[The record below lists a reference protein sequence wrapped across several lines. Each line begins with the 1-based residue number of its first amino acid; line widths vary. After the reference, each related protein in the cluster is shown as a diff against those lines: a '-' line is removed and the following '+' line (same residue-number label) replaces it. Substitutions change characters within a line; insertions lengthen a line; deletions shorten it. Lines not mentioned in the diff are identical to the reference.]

1 MKNKFFA
8 GLLAALMLLSA
19 FQSVLPGVSA
29 ADTDA
34 AAESGE
40 TVLLAGKSDFL
51 AFAKACTLD
60 TWSQDKTVRLTCDLD
75 FSGEKFIP
83 VPIFGG
89 VFDGGGH
96 TISGITIT
104 GDGSQIGVFRRISA
118 GGRVSNL
125 NVKATVAPGGTK
137 CAVGGIAGENAGTVE
152 ACGFD
157 GVVKGEKSVGGIVG
171 RNLAEGQVVFCTASG
186 SVSGENATGGIVGEN
201 EGLIL
206 KCTNSAEVNTVY
218 EEKRSNISDL
228 NADVDAVVE
237 NYTGSQS
244 EAENESILDH
254 SDTGGIVGCSTGIVG
269 GCTNNADI
277 GYPHVGYNV
286 GGIAGRQS
294 GYLYGC
300 QNLGL
305 IQGRKD
311 VGGIV
316 GQAEPYILLDVSED
330 VLEEMQREL
339 DKLHGMVNT
348 FIDDTDALGDDAEKN
363 LTSISDGAAAA
374 RDSAENLVNLGTD
387 FVDDNLSEINRETAL
402 LSDALDRL
410 SSVFDRLESGGGKI
424 SEALDEIA
432 AALDAVEVYAPDLS
446 EETERLSTALNKIA
460 KGMRNIKKATA
471 KANEAAD
478 DLEHAVIIK
487 DETLF
492 RRTAAVLL
500 RAVEDIVAEKQ
511 ALAEALGEIQTILES
526 KPDSF
531 EDLGAD
537 AEALAACLDSVTTA
551 VNATV
556 SALQTV
562 EKSLGI
568 LIEDTEIDF
577 AKFKSAAQSTKAAL
591 EYLGKGMGRIANGI
605 EEIAAVIESASDKL
619 KDYTDD
625 VSRQLNTALADLS
638 TAMQTLSDAVDDIT
652 AAIGE
657 TERIVADL
665 AAEEP
670 LTFVTLGDG
679 FRAESDA
686 LFDALADISAGLDD
700 LKQTAS
706 GGQDDISGH
715 LTALSNQFN
724 TVMNTLI
731 DGFTELR
738 SGGSLSDVFL
748 DVSDEDIEET
758 TQGKIANCCNFG
770 GVEADRCTGGIVGAM
785 AVEYAKDPEDDLEKP
800 DSLNFT
806 YRTKAILE
814 ACVNEGKIVGKKDC
828 VGGIVGLSELG
839 TVYLCENYGDA
850 ESTGGNYVG
859 GVAGKSESSVR
870 KCFAKSTLTGKRY
883 IGGIAGKG
891 DILTSCYASVR
902 IVGDEYTGAV
912 CGDAEAL
919 TNLLMNFYVDAGL
932 GAVDGIS
939 YSGKAEPVAF
949 ADLTAA
955 ETPDFDALGA
965 AVTVPDKF
973 VRFTVTFVADGETV
987 AVEDVQYGD
996 PVSVLRYPEIPAKA
1010 GQFGKWQV
1018 IEAET
1023 VTENLTVEC
1032 EYRPYITLL
1041 AGAEKDASGKLPL
1054 ALAEG
1059 EFTDGAVLH
1068 ITSGSV
1074 TPPEKKGGVS
1084 KVYNLSLTGTDL
1096 ESGDSVTFRLLNDG
1110 RGRVTAWQ
1118 YTGGEW
1124 KALSLTERGKY
1135 LLIEVT
1141 GADSTICLHYALGGA
1156 SPLWWLLLLLI
1167 PAVAIPLTVR
1177 AKRKKK
1183 SKAKK
1188 QS

>member
-19 FQSVLPGVSA
+19 FQSVLLGVSA
-29 ADTDA
+29 AGADTT
-34 AAESGE
+34 AESGE
-40 TVLLAGKSDFL
+40 TVLLGCKSDFL

-60 TWSQDKTVRLTCDLD
+60 TWSQSKTVKLTCDLD
-75 FSGEKFIP
+75 FSDGGFIP

-96 TISGITIT
+96 TISGITIA
-104 GDGSQIGVFRRISA
+104 GDGSYLGVFRRISA
-118 GGRVSNL
+118 GGRISNL
-125 NVKATVAPGGTK
+125 NVRATVLPGGSK
-137 CAVGGIAGENAGTVE
+137 SAVGGIAGENAGTVE
-152 ACGFD
+152 SCGFD

-171 RNLAEGQVVFCTASG
+171 CNLAEGRVIFCTASG
-186 SVSGENATGGIVGEN
+186 SVSGENATGGIVGKN

-218 EEKRSNISDL
+218 EEKQSNIADL
-228 NADVDAVVE
+228 SADMDAVVE
-237 NYTGSQS
+237 SYTGSQS
-244 EAENESILDH
+244 ESENESILGH
-254 SDTGGIVGCSTGIVG
+254 SDTGGIAGYSSGIVG
-269 GCTNNADI
+269 GCTNNAAI

-330 VLEEMQREL
+330 ALEKMQREL
-339 DKLHGMVNT
+339 DKLHGMVND
-348 FIDDTDALGDDAEKN
+348 FIDDTDALGDDVGKN
-363 LTSISDGAAAA
+363 LTSISDSTAAA

-387 FVDDNLSEINRETAL
+387 FVDDNLHEINRITAL
-402 LSDALDRL
+402 VSDTLDRL
-410 SSVFDRLESGGGKI
+410 SPVFDRLESGGGKI
-424 SEALDEIA
+424 SEALDQISS
-432 AALDAVEVYAPDLS
+432 ALGAVEVYAPDLT
-446 EETERLSTALNKIA
+446 EEADRLSTALNKIA
-460 KGMRNIKKATA
+460 KGMRSIKKATA

-487 DETLF
+487 DETEIKKAG
-492 RRTAAVLL
+492 AALL
-500 RAVEDIVAEKQ
+500 EAVQSIIAEKQ
-511 ALAEALGEIQTILES
+511 AIRDALDEIQTILES
-526 KPDSF
+526 KPESF
-531 EDLGAD
+531 EDIGAD
-537 AEALAACLDSVTTA
+537 AETLIACLGSVTSA
-551 VNATV
+551 VDATV
-556 SALQTV
+556 SALQTI
-562 EKSLGI
+562 KASLDTLFGN
-568 LIEDTEIDF
+568 TEIDF
-577 AKFKSAAQSTKAAL
+577 AKFKSAAQNAEAAA
-591 EYLGKGMGRIANGI
+591 EYLGKGMGRIASGV

-625 VSRQLNTALADLS
+625 ISRQLNTALDDLS

-657 TERIVADL
+657 TEQIVADL

-670 LTFVTLGDG
+670 LTFVTLGDD

-715 LTALSNQFN
+715 LTAIGNQFN
-724 TVMNTLI
+724 TVMNVLI
-731 DGFTELR
+731 DGFEELR
-738 SGGSLSDVFL
+738 SGSSLSDVFL
-748 DVSDEDIEET
+748 DVSDEDIEKT
-758 TQGKIANCCNFG
+758 TQGKIANCRNFG
-770 GVEADRCTGGIVGAM
+770 GIEADRCTGGIVGAM
-785 AVEYAKDPEDDLEKP
+785 AIEYAKDPEDDLEKP
-800 DSLNFT
+800 DSLNFS

-814 ACVNEGKIVGKKDC
+814 ACVNEGKIGGKKDC

-850 ESTGGNYVG
+850 ESTGGSYVG

-870 KCFAKSTLTGKRY
+870 KCFAKSTLTGKCY
-883 IGGIAGKG
+883 VGGIAGKG

-919 TNLLMNFYVDAGL
+919 TNLLQNFFVNAGL

-939 YSGKAEPVAF
+939 YSGRAEPVAF
-949 ADLTAA
+949 ADLSAA
-955 ETPDFDALGA
+955 ETPDFNELGA

-973 VRFTVTFVADGETV
+973 VRFTVTFVADGQTV
-987 AVEDVQYGD
+987 AVEDAQYGD
-996 PVSVLRYPEIPAKA
+996 PVSALRYPEIPSKA
-1010 GQFGKWQV
+1010 GQFGKWQT

-1023 VTENLTVEC
+1023 ITENLSVEC
-1032 EYRPYITLL
+1032 EYQPYVTIL
-1041 AGAEKDASGKLPL
+1041 ASAEKDASGKLAL
-1054 ALAEG
+1054 ALAAG
-1059 EFTDGAVLH
+1059 EFTDDAVLH

-1074 TPPEKKGGVS
+1074 APPERKGGVS
-1084 KVYNLSLTGTDL
+1084 KVYDLSLTGTDL
-1096 ESGDSVTFRLLNDG
+1096 GDGDSVTFRLLNDG
-1110 RGRVTAWQ
+1110 RGRATAWQ
-1118 YTGGEW
+1118 YMDGEW

-1135 LLIEVT
+1135 LLVEVT
-1141 GADSTICLHYALGGA
+1141 GTDSTICLHYALGGA

-1167 PAVAIPLTVR
+1167 PAVAIPLVVR
-1177 AKRKKK
+1177 AKRKKN
-1183 SKAKK
+1183 SKAK
-1188 QS
+1188 QQ